1 MDTTNW
7 KNGVGLVGV
16 PSGRGPLTSTK
27 QTSAK
32 SSASALPLKSKGPV
46 TQESVFAMLSVFQ
59 KMDGEEGSPLRE
71 EDRQLEVP
79 DDEDDLTDALRIL
92 LSSSRT

>member
-7 KNGVGLVGV
+7 KNGLELDGV
-16 PSGRGPLTSTK
+16 PSGRSPQTFAK

-46 TQESVFAMLSVFQ
+46 TQESVFAMLSVLQ
-59 KMDGEEGSPLRE
+59 KMDGKM
-71 EDRQLEVP
+71 
-79 DDEDDLTDALRIL
+79 
-92 LSSSRT
+92 